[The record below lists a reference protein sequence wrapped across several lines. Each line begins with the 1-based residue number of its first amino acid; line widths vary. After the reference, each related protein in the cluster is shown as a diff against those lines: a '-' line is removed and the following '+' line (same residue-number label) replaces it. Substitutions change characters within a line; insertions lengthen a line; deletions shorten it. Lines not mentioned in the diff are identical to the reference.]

1 MIAAARLYHTP
12 FGAANDDWT
21 YSQLKGLLVFGR
33 DRSPAGNSAAA
44 NTAHDSRVWFRL
56 VDAATGRTV
65 WMFKVTPGLDYQQE
79 KPFFHTFPG
88 KVRVPR
94 RVLSAERIQ
103 LANV

>member
-33 DRSPAGNSAAA
+33 DRSTTGNSAAA
-44 NTAHDSRVWFRL
+44 NPPHDSRLWFRL
-56 VDAATGRTV
+56 VDAVTGRTV

-88 KVRVPR
+88 KVRVPC